1 MDPRVKPEDGFAGL
15 PRRCAPR
22 NDVGLRYSVVN
33 SSYSNN
39 IKALKQLGQNFLN
52 DARVVERIIRTAS
65 PLKDETVLE
74 IGPGLGALTRVV
86 LECPVRRL
94 ICIEYDKRCVEYLR
108 VNLESEKLDILN
120 EDALKLDEKK
130 LIENGQKLIIIS
142 NLPYNI
148 STLLLGKWLEEITLF
163 KRMVLMFQKEVAER
177 ICAKP
182 NNKQYGILSVLTQF
196 LCSVSLEFDIP
207 RTAFTPQPK
216 IISSVVSIVPKGDL
230 EDKLRIYKKLELL
243 CKTVFNKRRKTLR
256 NSIAPLLADPE
267 KSLSSLGLDSNR
279 RPETLSIDEFELIVR
294 KLEF

>member
-1 MDPRVKPEDGFAGL
+1 MAI
-15 PRRCAPR
+15 
-22 NDVGLRYSVVN
+22 
-33 SSYSNN
+33 NN

-52 DARVVERIIRTAS
+52 DARVVERIIRAAS
-65 PLKDETVLE
+65 PLKDEAVLE
-74 IGPGLGALTRVV
+74 IGPGLGALTRAV
-86 LECPVRRL
+86 LEGPVRRL
-94 ICIEYDKRCVEYLR
+94 TCVEYDKRCVEYLQA
-108 VNLESEKLDILN
+108 NLESYRPEKLAILN

>member
-1 MDPRVKPEDGFAGL
+1 MD
-15 PRRCAPR
+15 
-22 NDVGLRYSVVN
+22 
-33 SSYSNN
+33 SYN
-39 IKALKQLGQNFLN
+39 IKALKQLGQNFLH
-52 DARVVERIIRTAS
+52 DARVVERIIRVAY

-74 IGPGLGALTRVV
+74 IGPGLGALTRAAL
-86 LECPVRRL
+86 LEPIRGLTCV
-94 ICIEYDKRCVEYLR
+94 EYDKRCVEYLR
-108 VNLESEKLDILN
+108 ANLESEKLTIIN

-130 LIENGQKLIIIS
+130 LMEQGQKLIIIS

-163 KRMVLMFQKEVAER
+163 KKMVLMFQKEVAER

-196 LCSVSLEFDIP
+196 LCSVSLEFDVP
-207 RTAFTPQPK
+207 RTAFNPQPK
-216 IISSVVSIVPKGDL
+216 ITSSVVSIVPKGDL

-256 NSIAPLLADPE
+256 NSIAPLLSNPE
-267 KSLSSLGLDSNR
+267 QSLSSLGIDPNR
-279 RPETLSIDEFELIVR
+279 RPETLSIEEFELIVR